1 MASPSIPMPF
11 PKTQKRAR
19 ARLATHVLSMK
30 AVIIVFV
37 VLFILFLWLH
47 FILAMDITST
57 YRQIEVKTEELN
69 RLQRENG
76 ALRRGIAETESL
88 DKMSSR
94 AEKQQYVLQE
104 PLYLILTQ
112 PLPQPADDA
121 QDPKIRF
128 PITMPDDKTS
138 TAQSPFEEILVHEPD
153 TWLESDP
160 AP

>member
-47 FILAMDITST
+47 FILAMDITAT
-57 YRQIEVKTEELN
+57 HRQIEIKTKELN
-69 RLQRENG
+69 RLKRDSG
-76 ALRRGIAETESL
+76 ALRRRIADIESL
-88 DKMSSR
+88 GNMSTR
-94 AEKQQYVLQE
+94 AEKQNYILQE

-112 PLPQPADDA
+112 PLPPADDA
-121 QDPKIRF
+121 QGLQTYFAIAVPEN
-128 PITMPDDKTS
+128 KTP
-138 TAQSPFEEILVHEPD
+138 TAQSPFEEILVGEPD